1 MALLVGSESRASEK
15 DLGFNQTSPDKAG
28 MMSGIIAEERA
39 KRETYLG
46 VDSQKLGI
54 WALIGS
60 EAVFFSALIVTYV
73 VLRGRSVTGPLPQDV
88 LNIPLTAVNT
98 FVLICSSLTMV
109 SALAAI
115 NAGSVRK
122 MRLLLGATMLLGLGF
137 LGGQATEF
145 TLLAR
150 QGLSLN
156 VNLFGASFFT
166 LTGFHGAH
174 VTAGVIWIGFVMARS
189 LYGGITKEKHAS
201 VELVGLY
208 WHFVDLIWIIIF
220 TIIYLF

>member
-1 MALLVGSESRASEK
+1 MSELTTPHNTEPETS
-15 DLGFNQTSPDKAG
+15 LGIDN
-28 MMSGIIAEERA
+28 
-39 KRETYLG
+39 
-46 VDSQKLGI
+46 QKLGI

-60 EAVFFSALIVTYV
+60 EVVFFSALIVTYI
-73 VLRGRSVTGPLPQDV
+73 VLRGRSVTGPLPQQV
-88 LNIPLTAVNT
+88 LDIPLTAVNT

-115 NAGSVRK
+115 QAGAVK
-122 MRLLLGATMLLGLGF
+122 RLRFFLAATIGLGLTF

-145 TLLAR
+145 TMLAH

-174 VTAGVIWIGFVMARS
+174 VLAGVIWISFVLVRS
-189 LYGGITKEKHAS
+189 LRGGVTQEKHAS

-208 WHFVDLIWIIIF
+208 WHFVDLVWILIF
-220 TIIYLF
+220 TIVYLF